1 MNKLRILL
9 ADDHVILRE
18 GLKLLI
24 DAQPDMEVVGEADN
38 GRIALQKCK
47 ALQPDILVMDVSM
60 PELNGMKATER
71 LSETEPKIKIL
82 ILTVHEDVAHLR
94 QLLQAGASGYVLK
107 KAATYELINAIRVI
121 ANGGTYLDSS
131 LAGKVV
137 GGSARKPVLKG
148 AAQGSDLSERETEV
162 LRNIAFGYSNKEI
175 ADKLKISI
183 KTVETYKTRLM
194 EKLELHSRSEIVRY
208 ALRRGWLDDV

>member
-9 ADDHVILRE
+9 ADDHVILRD
-18 GLKLLI
+18 GLKSLI
-24 DAQPDMEVVGEADN
+24 DAQPDMEVVGEAEN
-38 GRIALQKCK
+38 GRVALQKCK

-60 PELNGMKATER
+60 PDLNGVKATER
-71 LSETEPKIKIL
+71 LRETDSKVKVL
-82 ILTVHEDVAHLR
+82 ILTVHDDVGHLR

-107 KAATYELINAIRVI
+107 KAATYELINAIRVV

-137 GGSARKPVLKG
+137 GGHGGKSPLKG
-148 AAQGSDLSERETEV
+148 ATQGKELSERETEV
-162 LRNIAFGYSNKEI
+162 LRYIAFGYGNKEI
-175 ADKLKISI
+175 ADKLKLSI

-194 EKLELHSRSEIVRY
+194 EKLDLHSRSEIVRY
-208 ALRRGWLDDV
+208 ALRQGWLDDM

>member
-9 ADDHVILRE
+9 ADDHVILRD
-18 GLKLLI
+18 GLKSLI
-24 DAQPDMEVVGEADN
+24 SAQPDMEVIGEADN

-47 ALQPDILVMDVSM
+47 TLQPDILVMDVSM
-60 PELNGMKATER
+60 PELNGVKATER
-71 LSETEPKIKIL
+71 LTETDSKVKIL
-82 ILTVHEDVAHLR
+82 ILTVHEDVGHLC

-107 KAATYELINAIRVI
+107 KAATYELINAIRVV
-121 ANGGTYLDSS
+121 ASGGTYLDSS

-137 GGSARKPVLKG
+137 GGYIRKPALKG
-148 AAQGSDLSERETEV
+148 AAQGTDLSERETEV

-194 EKLELHSRSEIVRY
+194 EKLELRSRSEIVRY
-208 ALRRGWLDDV
+208 ALRRGWLEDI

>member
-24 DAQPDMEVVGEADN
+24 EAQPDMEVIGEADN
-38 GRIALQKCK
+38 GRVALQKCK
-47 ALQPDILVMDVSM
+47 TLQPDILVMDVSM

-71 LSETEPKIKIL
+71 LSQTDPKVKIL
-82 ILTVHEDVAHLR
+82 ILTVHEDVGHLR
-94 QLLQAGASGYVLK
+94 QLLQSGASGYVLK
-107 KAATYELINAIRVI
+107 KAATYELINAIRVV
-121 ANGGTYLDSS
+121 AGGGIYLDSS

-137 GGSARKPVLKG
+137 GGSIRKPALKG

-162 LRNIAFGYSNKEI
+162 LLNIAFGYSNKEI

-208 ALRRGWLDDV
+208 ALRRGWMEDI